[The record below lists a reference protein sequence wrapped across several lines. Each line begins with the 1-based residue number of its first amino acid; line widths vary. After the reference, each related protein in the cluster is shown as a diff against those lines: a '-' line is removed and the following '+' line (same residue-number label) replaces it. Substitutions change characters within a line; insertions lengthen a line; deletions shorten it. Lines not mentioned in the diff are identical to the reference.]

1 MEDMLNINN
10 VGLLLNARL
19 ICLPIG
25 ELYKLIL
32 RLGFE
37 LIITIRFTVLLLKT
51 DLRQVSGMNTCLDQ

>member
-32 RLGFE
+32 RLVFE

>member
-32 RLGFE
+32 RPVFE
-37 LIITIRFTVLLLKT
+37 LIVTIRFTVLLFKT
-51 DLRQVSGMNTCLDQ
+51 DLSLES

>member
-32 RLGFE
+32 RPVFE
-37 LIITIRFTVLLLKT
+37 LIVTISFTVLLLKT
-51 DLRQVSGMNTCLDQ
+51 ELRQVSGMNTCLDQ

>member
-32 RLGFE
+32 RPVFE
-37 LIITIRFTVLLLKT
+37 LIVTIRLTVLLFKA
-51 DLRQVSGMNTCLDQ
+51 DLSLES

>member
-32 RLGFE
+32 RLVFE

-51 DLRQVSGMNTCLDQ
+51 DLRQVSGMNTCLAR